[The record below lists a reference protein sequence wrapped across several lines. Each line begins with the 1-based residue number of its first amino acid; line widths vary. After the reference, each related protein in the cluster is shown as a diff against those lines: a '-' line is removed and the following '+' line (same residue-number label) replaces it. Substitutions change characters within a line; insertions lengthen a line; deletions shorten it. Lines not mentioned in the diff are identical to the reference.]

1 MINVQCKKRII
12 YMQFFRQV
20 LATDTHI
27 QTHTHRNKHLYK
39 LTHTHTCIN
48 IFTQT
53 YTHTHTHTHTHR
65 HGLNLLICT
74 HYGLFTFTHHNTHT
88 QCVRSGQRS
97 NRNSSSLSG
106 YSKSAWDKHNYT
118 PEY

>member
-53 YTHTHTHTHTHR
+53 YTHTHTHTHTHTPR
-65 HGLNLLICT
+65 ARPKATDCAAVASSTTPGGTAAPPHGSLIR
-74 HYGLFTFTHHNTHT
+74 HT
-88 QCVRSGQRS
+88 QPQP
-97 NRNSSSLSG
+97 
-106 YSKSAWDKHNYT
+106 HQ
-118 PEY
+118 